1 MIDRLRF
8 LLDRPLD
15 PLAARAVVV
24 FATAILLGFAALFI
38 LGAGES
44 GRPAAVGRS
53 EVRARPLPVPSIGAL
68 EVEAPSSAEPKAP
81 RPHRQDPQ
89 DEKGSSA
96 AGRAAKAMR
105 SHRALQHVPYRRGSF
120 AVRLVGARGGR
131 AVLVVSAPTIAAAH
145 LGWRRFLRRY
155 RDGGRAYLPHF
166 KAEPRAA
173 RGGE

>member
-15 PLAARAVVV
+15 PLAARAMVV
-24 FATAILLGFAALFI
+24 FATAILLGFAALFV

-44 GRPAAVGRS
+44 GRPAAVSRS
-53 EVRARPLPVPSIGAL
+53 EVVAHPRPARSFGAR
-68 EVEAPSSAEPKAP
+68 EVEAPSSEEPKAP

-105 SHRALQHVPYRRGSF
+105 SHRALQHIPYRSGPL
-120 AVRLVGARGGR
+120 AVRLIGARGDR
-131 AVLVVSAPTIAAAH
+131 AVLVVSAPTISAAH

-155 RDGGRAYLPHF
+155 RDGGRAYLPRF